1 MYILEI
7 MPISKGMPLDTLT
20 YYSKDLINVG
30 DLISVNIKHQKDVRA
45 LVIDSDT
52 LINRKQDVKS
62 KDWATKKINIVVR
75 QSLIPAPLLYSIYKA
90 SIAYALPTGTILSLL
105 FTKKF
110 WENIESK
117 NTLTDSQNKLTK
129 SILYIVPT
137 QNEVKYKKKLLKGG
151 DIIVSTPCLDSVINE
166 NIKEIILSDYESSYY
181 IHPHYKINM
190 GELLMNLILHTG
202 KVPDRAEGVE
212 LDVNVGVE
220 FKKEKYIYNLDR
232 VEILRDEYKYITPL
246 ISAVTDKLIN
256 NLYQNLKNS
265 VEKVNEEIRNKKGK
279 ILIYT
284 NRKGESPLSRCY
296 DCGLDMLCPNCN
308 MPLVL
313 HKSKETKY
321 YLCHHCGYRED
332 LQMPNIK
339 AANEIDDSRIQMTG
353 LTCSHCGG
361 WRIMPIGISTGSVEA
376 HLIEKYTFIKNLLYR
391 IDHEVTN
398 TDKKVKDILKAWDE
412 NGGILIT
419 NDKGLFHPEIA
430 NLDIAYSIVISLD
443 GMYSIPDTMIEKR
456 ILHILNRLN
465 AITRKQVI
473 VHTHLYEN
481 TIFKLIEDKENLQ
494 INIEKYDEELKK
506 KIASISPPLEG
517 GAGGGGSTHSQS
529 SPKS

>member
-1 MYILEI
+1 

-20 YYSKDLINVG
+20 YYSKDIVNTG
-30 DLISVNIKHQKDVRA
+30 DLVSVNINNQKNVKA

-62 KDWATKKINIVVR
+62 KDWATKKINHIVEAAVLP
-75 QSLIPAPLLYSIYKA
+75 SNLLYVIYQA
-90 SIAYALPTGTILSLL
+90 SQKYQLPTGTILSLL

-137 QNEVKYKKKLLKGG
+137 QNEVKYKQTELQAQQKAKITNTKINI
-151 DIIVSTPCLDSVINE
+151 DEHVKIMVSTPCLDSVINK
-166 NIKEIILSDYESSYY
+166 NITEIILSDYESSYY

-190 GELLMNLILHTG
+190 GELLSDILPT
-202 KVPDRAEGVE
+202 
-212 LDVNVGVE
+212 L
-220 FKKEKYIYNLDR
+220 KKEKYIYNMER
-232 VEILRDEYKYITPL
+232 VEVLRDEYKYITPL
-246 ISAVTDKLIN
+246 ISAVTDKLIK
-256 NLYQNLKNS
+256 NLYKSLK
-265 VEKVNEEIRNKKGK
+265 EGGLGK
-279 ILIYT
+279 ILIYA

-296 DCGLDMLCPNCN
+296 DCGLDMLCPNCKL
-308 MPLVL
+308 PLVL
-313 HKSKETKY
+313 HKQKDTKY
-321 YLCHHCGYRED
+321 YLCHHCGHRED

-339 AANEIDDSRIQMTG
+339 AANEIDESRIQMTG

-376 HLIEKYTFIKNLLYR
+376 HLLEKYSFMETYEDSEMNMPLYR
-391 IDHEVTN
+391 IDHEVTS
-398 TDKKVKDILKAWDE
+398 TDKKVKDIFKAWDE
-412 NGGILIT
+412 TGGILIT

-430 NLDIAYSIVISLD
+430 KSDLAYSIVISLD
-443 GMYSIPDTMIEKR
+443 GMYSIPDPMIEKR

-465 AITRKQVI
+465 TITSKQVI

-494 INIEKYDEELKK
+494 SNIEKYDEELKK
-506 KIASISPPLEG
+506 KINLLY
-517 GAGGGGSTHSQS
+517 THL
-529 SPKS
+529 

>member
-20 YYSKDLINVG
+20 YYSKDIVNTG
-30 DLISVNIKHQKDVRA
+30 DLVSVNINNQKNVKA

-62 KDWATKKINIVVR
+62 KDWTTKKINIVVR

-181 IHPHYKINM
+181 IHPHYKINT
-190 GELLMNLILHTG
+190 GELLSDILPT
-202 KVPDRAEGVE
+202 
-212 LDVNVGVE
+212 L
-220 FKKEKYIYNLDR
+220 KKEKYIYKMDR
-232 VEILRDEYKYITPL
+232 VEILRDEYQYITPL

-256 NLYQNLKNS
+256 NLYQSLK
-265 VEKVNEEIRNKKGK
+265 ENKKGK
-279 ILIYT
+279 ILIYA

-296 DCGLDMLCPNCN
+296 DCGMDILCPNCN

-321 YLCHHCGYRED
+321 YLCHHCGHRED

-339 AANEIDDSRIQMTG
+339 AANEIDESRIQMTG
-353 LTCSHCGG
+353 LICSHCGG
-361 WRIMPIGISTGSVEA
+361 WRIMPIGISTGSVES
-376 HLIEKYTFIKNLLYR
+376 HLIEKYAFIKNLLYR

-419 NDKGLFHPEIA
+419 NDKGLFHPEISG
-430 NLDIAYSIVISLD
+430 LDIAYSIVISLD
-443 GMYSIPDTMIEKR
+443 GMYSIPDPMIEKR

-465 AITRKQVI
+465 AVTRKQVI

-494 INIEKYDEELKK
+494 ANIDKYDEELKK
-506 KIASISPPLEG
+506 KIVSLFPSP
-517 GAGGGGSTHSQS
+517 
-529 SPKS
+529 